1 MMYKCKIYEKSQSI
15 YSIAMLSVVIPLYNK
30 EKSIVA
36 TLQSVLAQTYTDYEV
51 IIVDDGSTDNS
62 LQVVRERICELG
74 TNRVRVIHQENAG
87 VSSARNRGIE
97 EAKGEYVAF
106 LDGDDL
112 WTPDYLDTLAS
123 LIKDYPNVGLYSLG
137 YALSDDKMPRK
148 KIEEGSYRGKICNPW
163 NSQYAIWT
171 GSSSSSSRER
181 LIKVGLFDTRMTH
194 GEDLDMWWRLVL
206 DGGLVVDTKCCA
218 FYRQDTENR
227 AMNKNIPLEKHIPY
241 YIDKFADARTNN
253 KEFRKFFDEQMIYRL
268 YLYLFDRNYR
278 KEAQRLAKKLDYSQL
293 KWTMHFRMLFPYIY
307 RLITRR

>member
-1 MMYKCKIYEKSQSI
+1 MI
-15 YSIAMLSVVIPLYNK
+15 SVVIPLYNK

-51 IIVDDGSTDNS
+51 IIVDDGSTDRS
-62 LQVVRERICELG
+62 ADIVREYISTLQIDDFKFQIF
-74 TNRVRVIHQENAG
+74 TQDNAG
-87 VSSARNRGIE
+87 VSAARNRGIM

-106 LDGDDL
+106 LDADDL
-112 WTPDYLDTLAS
+112 WASDYLDTLHA
-123 LIKDYPNVGLYSLG
+123 LIQDYPKAGLYSIG
-137 YALSDDKMPRK
+137 YMPINSPQIPTREQIQK
-148 KIEEGSYRGKICNPW
+148 CEENSFRGKVHNPW
-163 NSQYAIWT
+163 NSKYSMWT

-181 LIKVGLFDTRMTH
+181 LLKVGLFDTRMTH
-194 GEDLDMWWRLVL
+194 GEDLDIWWRLIL

-253 KEFRKFFDEQMIYRL
+253 REFRKFFDEQMIYRL

-278 KEAQRLAKKLDYSQL
+278 KDAQRLAKKLDYSQL